1 MTFFTKLNSIMFKI
15 FQIMDKINK
24 FLIQMAGDNLPQENR
39 KKQKPKKSKTKKQKP
54 KKSKTKKQKKT
65 IPKQEFHGGFDFR
78 GIGDRMLQ
86 KNDRSIGGYGE

>member
-24 FLIQMAGDNLPQENR
+24 FSIQMAGDNLPQENR
-39 KKQKPKKSKTKKQKP
+39 KKQKPKKSKTKK
-54 KKSKTKKQKKT
+54 SKTKKQKKT
-65 IPKQEFHGGFDFR
+65 IPKQEFHGGFDFK

-86 KNDRSIGGYGE
+86 KNDRSTGGYGE

>member
-39 KKQKPKKSKTKKQKP
+39 KKQKPKKSKTKK
-54 KKSKTKKQKKT
+54 SKTKKQKKT
-65 IPKQEFHGGFDFR
+65 IPKQEFHGGFDFK
-78 GIGDRMLQ
+78 GIGDKMLNESDWRH
-86 KNDRSIGGYGE
+86 KYEM

>member
-24 FLIQMAGDNLPQENR
+24 FSIQMAGDNLPQENR
-39 KKQKPKKSKTKKQKP
+39 KKQKPKKSKTKK
-54 KKSKTKKQKKT
+54 SKTKKQKKT
-65 IPKQEFHGGFDFR
+65 IPKQEFHGGFDFK

>member
-1 MTFFTKLNSIMFKI
+1 MTFFTKFNSIMFKI

-24 FLIQMAGDNLPQENR
+24 FSIQMAGDNLPQENR
-39 KKQKPKKSKTKKQKP
+39 KKQKPKKSKTKK
-54 KKSKTKKQKKT
+54 SKTKKQKKT
-65 IPKQEFHGGFDFR
+65 IPKQEFHGGFDFK

>member
-24 FLIQMAGDNLPQENR
+24 FSIQMARDNLPQENR
-39 KKQKPKKSKTKKQKP
+39 KKQKPKKSKT

-65 IPKQEFHGGFDFR
+65 IPKQEFHGGFDFK

>member
-1 MTFFTKLNSIMFKI
+1 MTFFTKFNSIMFKI

-24 FLIQMAGDNLPQENR
+24 FSIQMAGDNLPQENR
-39 KKQKPKKSKTKKQKP
+39 KKQKPKKSKTKK
-54 KKSKTKKQKKT
+54 SKTKKQKKT
-65 IPKQEFHGGFDFR
+65 IAKQEFHGGFDFR

>member
-1 MTFFTKLNSIMFKI
+1 MTFFTKFNSIMFKI

-39 KKQKPKKSKTKKQKP
+39 KKQKPKKSKTKK
-54 KKSKTKKQKKT
+54 SKTKKQKKT
-65 IPKQEFHGGFDFR
+65 IPKQEFHGGFDFK